1 MNVRRDKKGRVVE
14 EGKNGGEKERRGQ
27 WQWRGKEKEQLEAKW
42 HGENKKGVRGKMG
55 KKIQNYV
62 I

>member
-1 MNVRRDKKGRVVE
+1 MAVKGKG
-14 EGKNGGEKERRGQ
+14 EGATRSKMT
-27 WQWRGKEKEQLEAKW
+27 WR
-42 HGENKKGVRGKMG
+42 NKKGVRGKMG

>member
-14 EGKNGGEKERRGQ
+14 EGKNGSEKERRGQ
-27 WQWRGKEKEQLEAKW
+27 WRWRGKEEQLEAKW

>member
-1 MNVRRDKKGRVVE
+1 MAVRKKE
-14 EGKNGGEKERRGQ
+14 EGNGGEGE
-27 WQWRGKEKEQLEAKW
+27 KEKEQLEAKW